1 VYAPQFR
8 REIEE
13 PIAGAIAVPRDV
25 PLIVTEGNYLLVR
38 EPPWAAIRELL
49 DDAWFLAPPEDQR
62 LNWLIRRHEHFGK
75 APDAAEAWAL
85 GSDQRNA
92 EVVSTSRDRADLII
106 DTSLIAEMATH
117 GECM

>member
-25 PLIVTEGNYLLVR
+25 PLIVTEGNYLLVSDQ
-38 EPPWAAIRELL
+38 PWAAVRELL
-49 DDAWFLAPPEDQR
+49 DEAWFLAPPEDQR
-62 LNWLIRRHEHFGK
+62 LKWLISRHELFGK

-85 GSDQRNA
+85 GTDQRNA
-92 EVVSTSRDRADLII
+92 DLVSTSMDRADLII
-106 DTSLIAEMATH
+106 DTSILGRIAT
-117 GECM
+117 